1 MRQRIIRDF
10 CIYLF
15 TDKFIVF
22 FCEKNSAWEII
33 PKPESEKDFDAS
45 LVDVLSQA
53 VSYNRE
59 FQAVVMN
66 ECFES
71 DRTEE
76 ISQNMYLRSQT
87 SFTTP
92 LRKLK
97 CTRQHCG
104 RMEVYTD
111 IKSGPQFM
119 ENSAQFTI
127 SQFTGTLGEQSAS
140 FQNGALQYGDFSKT
154 FQCPGET
161 LATKFIVNTS
171 DSREDFRISIL
182 NQRSNLR
189 LYLTVR
195 GCTNGSIIFGS
206 SEDGLNTRFYFG
218 NDGVL
223 HSALCGDSKAV
234 DLEGANCDNYNV
246 FMWTTHGGS
255 NQKWS
260 LNGGELKVDKCSSR
274 SASLFFG
281 RLIMVPSNNLWLSII
296 SFIWEAENRRTHSIR
311 EMSCSNVKPNA
322 GLKVHGNVFKESRYI
337 TSSYGSEY
345 TQCPNGY
352 MVAGFECKDTF
363 CNKLRLLCKM
373 VEVRQT
379 LKQIKLQT
387 SNMFFHVFH
396 DSF

>member
-1 MRQRIIRDF
+1 M
-10 CIYLF
+10 F
-15 TDKFIVF
+15 TDKFVIF

-33 PKPESEKDFDAS
+33 PKPESEKDFDIS
-45 LVDVLSQA
+45 SVDVLSQA

-92 LRKLK
+92 LRKLR
-97 CTRQHCG
+97 CTQKHCG

-154 FQCPGET
+154 FRCPGET
-161 LATKFIVNTS
+161 LATKFVVNTS
-171 DSREDFRISIL
+171 DSKETFRIRMI
-182 NQRSNLR
+182 RSNS
-189 LYLTVR
+189 YLTVR
-195 GCTNGSIIFGS
+195 GCTNGSMIFAS
-206 SEDGLNTRFYFG
+206 SENGLNTRFYFG
-218 NDGVL
+218 NDGRVL

-255 NQKWS
+255 NQKWYFD
-260 LNGGELKVDKCSSR
+260 GGELKVEKCSSR
-274 SASLFFG
+274 SAVLFLD
-281 RLIMVPSNNLWLSII
+281 RLLMFPSNGFWIAAGFS
-296 SFIWEAENRRTHSIR
+296 IWEVTDERTQSIR
-311 EMSCSNVKPNA
+311 EMSCSNVKSNA
-322 GLKVHGNVFKESRYI
+322 GLKVHGNVFEESRYI
-337 TSSYGSEY
+337 TSSYSSEY
-345 TQCPNGY
+345 AQCPNGY
-352 MVAGFECKDTF
+352 MVAGFECRDTF
-363 CNKLRLLCKM
+363 CNELRLLCKR

-379 LKQIKLQT
+379 LKQIKL
-387 SNMFFHVFH
+387 SNRSNSQYMFSCV
-396 DSF
+396 SFRLYQGIRLQRV